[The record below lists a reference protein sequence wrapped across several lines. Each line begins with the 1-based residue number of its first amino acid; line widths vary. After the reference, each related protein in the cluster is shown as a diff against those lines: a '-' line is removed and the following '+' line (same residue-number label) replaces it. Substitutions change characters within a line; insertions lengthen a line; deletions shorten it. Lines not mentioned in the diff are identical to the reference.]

1 MSYIARSIST
11 GRYHLTNDPN
21 ITFCNHSGQR
31 RSARN
36 RKATDDEVSKASAD
50 SFCRKCFPYGK
61 PEVAA

>member
-11 GRYHLTNDPN
+11 GRYHRTYGPN
-21 ITFCNHSGQR
+21 ITFCNHSGQS

-36 RKATDDEVSKASAD
+36 RRATDDEVAKASAD
-50 SFCRKCFPYGK
+50 SFCRKCFPNGK